1 MPKPSDNRS
10 EWTDRVLEILDDF
23 LDQPIPDNTDHL
35 NRSLN
40 KWKDL
45 ANNSNGKSF
54 SEQEQQLTHRWVKL
68 LENID
73 QSLRQADAANQAKS
87 EMLANITHEIRTPLH
102 SLLGYIDLL
111 KSTPLAETQADYLE
125 QALYSARILLSVVN
139 NVLDFSKME
148 AGVLELAF
156 EETELPVIF
165 SNGVQL
171 VQLAARQKG
180 LPIRLQID
188 PKTPRYIATDSMRL
202 QQILTNLLS
211 NAVKFTD
218 SGEVVVSTQY
228 QSGILRISVQDT
240 GIGIT
245 EEQKK
250 NLFKP
255 FGQGDSTITRRYGG
269 TGLGLIISDM
279 IARQMRSKILLDNSQ
294 PLGTTF
300 YFDLPVQTSSEETW
314 S

>member
-1 MPKPSDNRS
+1 MQKPSNNRS
-10 EWTDRVLEILDDF
+10 EWTERVLEILDDF
-23 LDQPIPDNTDHL
+23 LDQPIPDKTDRL
-35 NRSLN
+35 DRSLN
-40 KWKDL
+40 KWKEL

-54 SEQEQQLTHRWVKL
+54 SEQEQQLSHRWIKM
-68 LENID
+68 LEHIN
-73 QSLRQADAANQAKS
+73 QSLLQAEAANQAKS

-102 SLLGYIDLL
+102 SLLGYIELL
-111 KSTPLAETQADYLE
+111 KSTALSDTQADYLE

-148 AGVLELAF
+148 AGVLELTF
-156 EETELPVIF
+156 EESELPVIF
-165 SNGVQL
+165 SNSLQL
-171 VQLAARQKG
+171 VQLAAKQKG

-188 PKTPRYIATDSMRL
+188 PKTPRYITTDAMRL

-218 SGEVVVSTQY
+218 SGEVVVSTRF
-228 QSGILRISVQDT
+228 QSGTLRISVQDT

-245 EEQKK
+245 EDQKK

-255 FGQGDSTITRRYGG
+255 FQQGDSTITRRYGG

-279 IARQMRSKILLDNSQ
+279 IAQQMKSKIELDNSQ
-294 PLGTTF
+294 PIGTTF